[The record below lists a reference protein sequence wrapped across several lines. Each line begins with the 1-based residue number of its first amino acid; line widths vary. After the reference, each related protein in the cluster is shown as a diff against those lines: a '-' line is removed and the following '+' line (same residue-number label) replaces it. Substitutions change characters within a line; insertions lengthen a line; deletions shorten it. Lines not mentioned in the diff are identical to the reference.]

1 MRPRVNFPRPLVSVL
16 LPTYNGASLV
26 RRALDSLLA
35 QDYPNFEIVVADDVS
50 KDDTAS
56 ICEEYAQRHPRLR
69 VQRNAKNLGAWDNF
83 AQLLR
88 EAKGDY
94 VLWACQDDWWDPRF
108 LSALIEPMERD
119 PEVVA
124 ALPAVRFT
132 FVNEARPPFISRF
145 TGAARPDRQS
155 RRALL
160 KAVFRKRN
168 ADGELTRTN
177 MYIHGLAR
185 TKSFQAAVA
194 AHDIVLHERQ
204 VVCHWMLKGRLA
216 YVDEVLCEKHRNLAP
231 LTVRHGTT
239 AAFVVSR
246 AKPLLPLRYA
256 YQSVASILRSTDIP
270 ARRKLWAAPCA
281 WYYLTGLASKHA
293 ERALIGL
300 LPKSLLLAVSS
311 RRKAR
316 RGA

>member
-1 MRPRVNFPRPLVSVL
+1 MNLPRPLVSVL

-26 RRALDSLLA
+26 RSALESLLA
-35 QDYPNFEIVVADDVS
+35 QNYPSFEIVVADDVS
-50 KDDTAS
+50 KDETAR

-88 EAKGDY
+88 EAKGEY
-94 VLWACQDDWWDPRF
+94 VLWASQDDWWDPRF
-108 LSALIEPMERD
+108 LQALVEPMERD

-132 FVNEARPPFISRF
+132 FANVARPSFVSRF

-155 RRALL
+155 RRAQL
-160 KAVFRKRN
+160 KAMFRKRS
-168 ADGELTRTN
+168 ADGDLTRTN
-177 MYIHGLAR
+177 MYIHGLVR

-194 AHDIVLHERQ
+194 AHDVVLHERQ

-216 YVDEVLCEKHRNLAP
+216 YVDEVLCEKYSNLAP

-239 AAFVVSR
+239 AAFMVSR

-256 YQSVASILRSTDIP
+256 YQSVRSILRSTDIP
-270 ARRKLWAAPCA
+270 TSRKLWAIPCA
-281 WYYLTGLASKHA
+281 WYYLSSLAAKHT
-293 ERALIGL
+293 ERALIAL
-300 LPKSLLLAVSS
+300 LPKPLLLAVSE